1 MERGCSSLDEEQ
13 ETTTWVYDAT
23 DQILGRLSSHV
34 AKVLLSAKRE
44 GRDER
49 VVVVNAGQAVI
60 SGSRASVLAIYRKKV
75 ELNHPRRGPFYPR
88 MSDQILKRTVRGMLP
103 YQKNSTG
110 RAAFR
115 NLRVLQG
122 CPAHLAGDEL
132 PDGVQRGD
140 PSGFARPLPERFM
153 RLDDISKSLGAPQR
167 VVSRGEA

>member
-13 ETTTWVYDAT
+13 ETITWVYDAT

-49 VVVVNAGQAVI
+49 VVVVNAGQAVV
-60 SGSRASVLAIYRKKV
+60 SGSRDSVLARYRHKV
-75 ELNHPRRGPFYPR
+75 ELNHPRKGPFFPR
-88 MSDQILKRTVRGMLP
+88 MSDKILKRTVRGMLP

-110 RAAFR
+110 RAALR
-115 NLRVLQG
+115 NLRVVQG

-132 PDGVQRGD
+132 PEGVVRGD
-140 PSGFARPLPERFM
+140 LSGIARPLPERFL
-153 RLDDISKSLGAPQR
+153 RLDDISESLGAPQR
-167 VVSRGEA
+167 IVTGGDA